1 MEKLNLLTPSKD
13 KLYTCL
19 YTGIVLF
26 FISILDVFLNSFF
39 NINLTSFLPSSI
51 SFILPLVLG
60 IIGLH
65 LIRIEYSGIKN
76 LDLINKNINTNTFN
90 AFLSLIIIFI
100 IIKSLPSFLSWFV
113 LDANIA
119 GDSKD
124 ACTGSGACWTYIKIW
139 FNRFMYGMYPNE
151 EQWRINLSFI
161 SLGFLGTLGF
171 FATEKYKKYL
181 TLYYVIIYPIIALL
195 FIYFFISGGPIFFDF
210 SYGIIAAVL

>member
-13 KLYTCL
+13 KLYTYL

-60 IIGLH
+60 LIGLH

-100 IIKSLPSFLSWFV
+100 IIKSLPPFLNWFV

-171 FATEKYKKYL
+171 FCYRK
-181 TLYYVIIYPIIALL
+181 V
-195 FIYFFISGGPIFFDF
+195 
-210 SYGIIAAVL
+210 

>member
-13 KLYTCL
+13 KLYTYL

-90 AFLSLIIIFI
+90 AFLSLIT
-100 IIKSLPSFLSWFV
+100 V
-113 LDANIA
+113 LK
-119 GDSKD
+119 G
-124 ACTGSGACWTYIKIW
+124 
-139 FNRFMYGMYPNE
+139 
-151 EQWRINLSFI
+151 
-161 SLGFLGTLGF
+161 
-171 FATEKYKKYL
+171 
-181 TLYYVIIYPIIALL
+181 
-195 FIYFFISGGPIFFDF
+195 
-210 SYGIIAAVL
+210 